1 MHEHTN
7 QHWTNQEVLSVLIFF
22 AAQSLPK
29 LKHLQVIYGYIFLLL
44 PAPENLPTASLQ
56 DSVRRIGH
64 SRRDKE
70 KRTSNASGIQHL

>member
-1 MHEHTN
+1 MHERTN

-29 LKHLQVIYGYIFLLL
+29 LKHLQVIFLLL